1 MSSIMIFIFIIY
13 NIFNT
18 TNNGEKLY
26 VRAVILLLFEK
37 KLNACATK
45 SFKYEYLIQDEPYQ
59 HQPFCNNLHF
69 FFLIRVDFLISI
81 SKKSS
86 SSSSQQIKMQRL
98 TLYYR

>member
-13 NIFNT
+13 IFNT

-26 VRAVILLLFEK
+26 ISEQLLFEK

-59 HQPFCNNLHF
+59 HQLFCNE
-69 FFLIRVDFLISI
+69 
-81 SKKSS
+81 
-86 SSSSQQIKMQRL
+86 
-98 TLYYR
+98 

>member
-1 MSSIMIFIFIIY
+1 MGKSCTS
-13 NIFNT
+13 
-18 TNNGEKLY
+18 EQ
-26 VRAVILLLFEK
+26 LLFEK

-59 HQPFCNNLHF
+59 HQLFCFNLHF
-69 FFLIRVDFLISI
+69 FYRVDFLISI

-86 SSSSQQIKMQRL
+86 SSSSQQVAQIKMQRL

>member
-18 TNNGEKLY
+18 TNNGESCNTSEQ
-26 VRAVILLLFEK
+26 LLFEK

-59 HQPFCNNLHF
+59 HQLFC
-69 FFLIRVDFLISI
+69 I
-81 SKKSS
+81 
-86 SSSSQQIKMQRL
+86 
-98 TLYYR
+98 

>member
-1 MSSIMIFIFIIY
+1 MGKSC
-13 NIFNT
+13 T
-18 TNNGEKLY
+18 AEQ
-26 VRAVILLLFEK
+26 LLFEK

-59 HQPFCNNLHF
+59 HQLFCNYLH
-69 FFLIRVDFLISI
+69 FLISI

-86 SSSSQQIKMQRL
+86 SSSSQQIKIKMQRL